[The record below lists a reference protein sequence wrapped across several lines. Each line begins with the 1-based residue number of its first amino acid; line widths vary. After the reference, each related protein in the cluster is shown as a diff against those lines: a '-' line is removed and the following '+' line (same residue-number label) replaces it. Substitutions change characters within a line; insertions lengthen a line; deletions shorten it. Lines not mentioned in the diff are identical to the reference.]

1 MGVSV
6 RTSRVVSCLDVV
18 LCTCPESKRSGL
30 GVLLRVY
37 HAFRGLLA
45 NVVCHIRS
53 SHIGSRG
60 GGASLVA
67 LGGGFLQKSTLT
79 FSRANFVEGAWVST
93 PPAGVPQAVL
103 VRALWCRLRHET
115 FARSTHRPSR
125 GGLGYLDWHVGQATC
140 RTACN

>member
-18 LCTCPESKRSGL
+18 LCTCPESKRSDL

-67 LGGGFLQKSTLT
+67 LGGGLFTKEHSYVLEGELCGRSMGVDSS
-79 FSRANFVEGAWVST
+79 SRRAAGRARARLVV
-93 PPAGVPQAVL
+93 PPA
-103 VRALWCRLRHET
+103 T
-115 FARSTHRPSR
+115 
-125 GGLGYLDWHVGQATC
+125 
-140 RTACN
+140 

>member
-53 SHIGSRG
+53 SHIGSYI
-60 GGASLVA
+60 GANATIA
-67 LGGGFLQKSTLT
+67 L
-79 FSRANFVEGAWVST
+79 
-93 PPAGVPQAVL
+93 
-103 VRALWCRLRHET
+103 
-115 FARSTHRPSR
+115 ARCSR
-125 GGLGYLDWHVGQATC
+125 G
-140 RTACN
+140 